1 VSETTKTRLPAWA
14 RLIVLLVVFFGA
26 NALVGLVLG
35 AVVGS
40 TIAALVLGVV
50 FAALLLLLYLG
61 AVRLL
66 EKRRPDELRWSD
78 ARGGLLRGLGL
89 GPLLFAVVIAL
100 IAVFGGYSIDSWGSV
115 GRSLAALGVM
125 TGVAVSEELLFRGVL
140 LRLLVEMTNTTV
152 ALAISAVVF
161 GLVHLAN
168 PGATIWGALAIAVEA
183 GLMLGAAYVAFQ
195 NLWVPI
201 GLHLAWNWA
210 QAGIFGATVSGSD
223 LKSLGLFESTMSGPA
238 VLTGGGFGPEASVFA
253 ILVCAVPTVLFLR
266 KARARRV

>member
-1 VSETTKTRLPAWA
+1 M

-26 NALVGLVLG
+26 STLVGLVLG

-40 TIAALVLGVV
+40 TIAALVLGVA
-50 FAALLLLLYLG
+50 FAALLLLLYHG

-66 EKRRPDELRWSD
+66 ERRRPDELRWSD
-78 ARGGLLRGLGL
+78 LGGGLLRGAGLGL
-89 GPLLFAVVIAL
+89 LLFCVVIAL
-100 IAVFGGYSIDSWGSV
+100 IAVFGGYTIDGWGSV
-115 GRSLAALGVM
+115 GDSLAALGVM
-125 TGVAVSEELLFRGVL
+125 TGVAVAEELVFRGVL
-140 LRLLVEMTNTTV
+140 LRLLIEMTGTTW

-168 PGATIWGALAIAVEA
+168 PGATVWGALAIAVEA
-183 GLMLGAAYVAFQ
+183 GLMLGAAYVAFR

-210 QAGIFGATVSGSD
+210 QAGIFGVTVSGSD
-223 LKSLGLFESTMSGPA
+223 LKSLGLFEGTTSGSA

-266 KARARRV
+266 MARARSV